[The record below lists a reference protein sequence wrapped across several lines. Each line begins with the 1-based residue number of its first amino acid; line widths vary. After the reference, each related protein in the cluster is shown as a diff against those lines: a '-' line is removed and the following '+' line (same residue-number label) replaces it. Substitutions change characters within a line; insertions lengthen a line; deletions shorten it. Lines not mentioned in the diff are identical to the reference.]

1 MPELLFFLPFFL
13 LFHSYVLY
21 PVLVWAFATST
32 RNRKSKSASDI
43 NDLHRQHP
51 LQPDEDRPLISVLI
65 AAYNEEK
72 VIARTLA
79 CLLNSKITTGTFE
92 IIVGSDNSKD
102 KTGDIVTAI
111 SAEHPNVK
119 FFHSDKRRG
128 KTGILNWIY
137 QEAKGDILV
146 FCDSNMMFDE
156 NALQRLAENFYDRR
170 VGGVSGEIH
179 LQESVSGNQEG
190 SYWSFESWL
199 KAQEGIL
206 GKLIGANG
214 GIYAI
219 RRELYF
225 EYPEGLPLN
234 DDFVTCMKV
243 LAKGYKFNYDR
254 SAFALEEP
262 SPSNEDEFKRK
273 KRIQISNLG
282 SLRFLSEFWF
292 PFRNVAAFFLWSHKI
307 LRWMTPFLLIIMFA
321 GVVLSSVF
329 WNFYSIILVA
339 ILSSLV
345 MAFLGFVLGRLGI
358 KSSPFLLFYYFYGT
372 ITAFLFGTFAYFTMQ
387 KTSTWEPTRRS

>member
-1 MPELLFFLPFFL
+1 MPEILFFLPFFL

-21 PVLVWAFATST
+21 PVLVWAFATSG
-32 RNRKSKSASDI
+32 RNRKSDSSSGIDEV
-43 NDLHRQHP
+43 RR
-51 LQPDEDRPLISVLI
+51 LQPDKDSPLISVLI

-72 VIARTLA
+72 VIGRTLA
-79 CLLNSKITTGTFE
+79 CLLNSKITAGTFE

-119 FFHSDKRRG
+119 YFHSDKRRG
-128 KTGILNWIY
+128 KTGILNWISK
-137 QEAKGDILV
+137 EAKGEILV

-156 NALQRLAENFYDRR
+156 NALQRLAENFYDKR

-179 LQESVSGNQEG
+179 LQESFSGNQEG

-199 KAQEGIL
+199 KAQEGSL

-214 GIYAI
+214 GIYAM
-219 RRELYF
+219 RKDLYF
-225 EYPEGLPLN
+225 EYPEGVPLN

-243 LAKGYKFNYDR
+243 LGKGFKFNYDR
-254 SAFALEEP
+254 GAFALEEP

-292 PFRNVAAFFLWSHKI
+292 PFRSVAAFFLWSHKI

-321 GVVLSSVF
+321 GVVLNTVF
-329 WNFYSIILVA
+329 WNFYSFILVA
-339 ILSSLV
+339 ILASWV
-345 MAFLGFVLGRLGI
+345 MALVGLILGRRGI

-372 ITAFLFGTFAYFTMQ
+372 ITAFLFGTFTYFTMQ

>member
-1 MPELLFFLPFFL
+1 MPEILFFLPFFL

-21 PVLVWAFATST
+21 PVLVWAFATSG
-32 RNRKSKSASDI
+32 RNRKSDSSSGIDEV
-43 NDLHRQHP
+43 RR
-51 LQPDEDRPLISVLI
+51 LQPDKDSPLISVLI

-72 VIARTLA
+72 VIGRTLA
-79 CLLNSKITTGTFE
+79 CLLNSKITAGTFE

-119 FFHSDKRRG
+119 YFHSVKRRG
-128 KTGILNWIY
+128 KTGILNWISK
-137 QEAKGDILV
+137 EAKGEILV

-156 NALQRLAENFYDRR
+156 NALQRLAENFCDKR

-179 LQESVSGNQEG
+179 LQESFSGNQEG

-225 EYPEGLPLN
+225 EYPEGVPLN

-243 LAKGYKFNYDR
+243 LGKGFKFNYDR
-254 SAFALEEP
+254 GAFALEEP

-292 PFRNVAAFFLWSHKI
+292 PFRSVAAFFLWSHKI

-321 GVVLSSVF
+321 GVVLNTIF
-329 WNFYSIILVA
+329 WNFYSVILVA
-339 ILSSLV
+339 ILASWV
-345 MAFLGFVLGRLGI
+345 MALVGLILGRRGI
-358 KSSPFLLFYYFYGT
+358 RSSPFLLFYYFYGT